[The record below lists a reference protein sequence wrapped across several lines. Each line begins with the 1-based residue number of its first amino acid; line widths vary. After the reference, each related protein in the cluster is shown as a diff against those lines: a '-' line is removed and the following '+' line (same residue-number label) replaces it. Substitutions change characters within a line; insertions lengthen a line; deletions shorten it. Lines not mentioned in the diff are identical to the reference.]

1 MEPLTFVYVFPVRLE
16 FEMKTN
22 LDCTHPASD
31 GCFREK
37 KKKKLSF
44 YFLRK
49 QTQGQQRLKCCIYLA
64 SRPVLLV
71 N

>member
-31 GCFREK
+31 GCFRK
-37 KKKKLSF
+37 KKKKVILL
-44 YFLRK
+44 FLEETDPGPTEIK
-49 QTQGQQRLKCCIYLA
+49 MLH
-64 SRPVLLV
+64 LLGKSPRV
-71 N
+71 AG

>member
-31 GCFREK
+31 GCFRK
-37 KKKKLSF
+37 KKKKSYPF
-44 YFLRK
+44 
-49 QTQGQQRLKCCIYLA
+49 I
-64 SRPVLLV
+64 S
-71 N
+71 